1 MTPKLKS
8 PLLPYSTWNCHW
20 YDEKYD
26 CARDRACI
34 SRDNRMVTIL
44 ANPRQTTL
52 SLSRTRNGPD
62 QRPKVDNRQQRR
74 RAREIWRRIRC
85 NSIRARK
92 DCGMTKTTTTSRRRR
107 RRSYRATTW
116 LVPVHFLFL
125 FSIYIYVSLL
135 KELVLVLRDGKT
147 RAAESNV
154 DRLGQFPFEID
165 AVPDR
170 VPPHLGLHFLP
181 SARHLNLPLLALS
194 RDIGMAIRYD
204 DIQHDRTH
212 TFTFTFMY
220 IYYVQY
226 IRTLHFL
233 VLNIY
238 MRYYL
243 IINIYYFTFNVAF
256 AKRTLSPNG
265 LSPNHLQFL
274 SFIKIKCACCEVW
287 LYNIQLFLII
297 FVYWRIQDGLEVNSL
312 VAWDT
317 WKHISFSRS
326 RSRNIFLRNIT
337 PSISSSLGSI
347 AISLTNRN
355 LESPSRAPSI
365 TLHILLFTEHFRC
378 VAYRYMYVRPY
389 LIFFLSR
396 EILKMISIFCFALD
410 QSNIEYCLMV

>member
-1 MTPKLKS
+1 MYLAGQS
-8 PLLPYSTWNCHW
+8 PGNDLGESAADDVIVIENEERPGSTTESRQPTATSSSTRDLETHSMQQHPSAQRLRNDEDDDDEQEEEEELPG
-20 YDEKYD
+20 
-26 CARDRACI
+26 
-34 SRDNRMVTIL
+34 DNVTCSC
-44 ANPRQTTL
+44 PFFV
-52 SLSRTRNGPD
+52 S
-62 QRPKVDNRQQRR
+62 
-74 RAREIWRRIRC
+74 
-85 NSIRARK
+85 
-92 DCGMTKTTTTSRRRR
+92 
-107 RRSYRATTW
+107 
-116 LVPVHFLFL
+116 FLN
-125 FSIYIYVSLL
+125 IYIYVSLL

-147 RAAESNV
+147 RAAKSNV
-154 DRLGQFPFEID
+154 DRLGQFPFEVD

-317 WKHISFSRS
+317 WKRISFSRS

-337 PSISSSLGSI
+337 PSTSSSLGSI

-389 LIFFLSR
+389 LIFFFVEKDTQDDKYLLFRSR
-396 EILKMISIFCFALD
+396 SE
-410 QSNIEYCLMV
+410 